1 MSITHNLT
9 LDVHKRTSR
18 IPPEV
23 VVRQGESGTETIVAS
38 ITKDGG
44 AYTSG
49 LSSVRLDILH
59 ADGTWARVA
68 GTKSGS
74 TVTVTLPSAAL
85 SSHGLCKLAHL
96 VFFNT
101 SDTNVETTEGFL
113 LRILQAVD
121 ASNADEQAKDYDDL
135 LTKLWRKWD
144 AYEQAAEK
152 QEFAR
157 ARAES
162 GRVSAEQERVTAE
175 GGRVSAESARASAE
189 TERATADG
197 KRSTAEAAR
206 ADAEG
211 SRATAEGKRASAEAA
226 RANAEAARA
235 SAETARIAAETKRE
249 TAQAKNNADQALNNE
264 AMKKLS
270 PVILTTGQYDA
281 TTHRPTITGE
291 PNRTYFVPMKS
302 ADDNK
307 YVEWMWI
314 DSSWEKIGI
323 TVAEFSNVTTDQID
337 SVAGGASEQ
346 GDSVLSLTGLTYLWA
361 KLKAA
366 FAPLA
371 HKHAASDVTSG
382 TLSADRLPTVPVA
395 RGGTGAT
402 TAAGAL
408 TALGAASAADLAEVR
423 DSVGNSAAGMVAARG
438 AASSFTVTPKRDGSI
453 LVMGFC
459 SSAWGYGGANLY
471 LSVKC
476 SGLSE
481 TFSKKGSLIGGDT
494 VGREMTAIALYPGA
508 RAGRKYT
515 CSASIDGASGIDLW
529 VTAFAV
535 CL

>member
-38 ITKDGG
+38 ITKDGE
-44 AYTSG
+44 AYPSG

-423 DSVGNSAAGMVAARG
+423 DSVSRAFLPRGVNQNIQDIDYTATAPGCYWVNTEKTPGIYPTGVAYGVLAVFKVDANVLQLMANETSLWWRMN
-438 AASSFTVTPKRDGSI
+438 VNDRW
-453 LVMGFC
+453 
-459 SSAWGYGGANLY
+459 SAWRQA
-471 LSVKC
+471 
-476 SGLSE
+476 
-481 TFSKKGSLIGGDT
+481 
-494 VGREMTAIALYPGA
+494 
-508 RAGRKYT
+508 
-515 CSASIDGASGIDLW
+515 
-529 VTAFAV
+529 
-535 CL
+535 